1 MVDAN
6 KDISSFQNLTATN
19 LTGTLQ
25 TAAQPNITSVGT
37 LSSLTL
43 SNSIW
48 KYLWNADHCS
58 KPNITSVGTLSSL
71 TVSGNISGTLTTAS
85 QPNITSVGTLSS
97 LTTTNTITTN
107 INNNTTT
114 LISYSRWNNTLATNM
129 IVAMYMS
136 NIAPRLGT
144 TSNHAFRLASNNTV
158 AVWIDASQNVNIGST
173 APSGT
178 YKLETTTANF
188 TSLYLSGTQVTSTAA
203 ELNYLT
209 GLSPGYASRSKALV
223 CDASFNIRNLT
234 SVTATNF
241 YGTLQFAAQ
250 PNITSTGNLTLPGS
264 LTISNGTTP
273 ITCTNT
279 TSSSTFAISIQFSGG
294 AQDIGSTTAH
304 QVAIRTNGSRRL
316 TCDASGN
323 VDIVAHNGSTLGLK
337 LGGTLVTATA
347 ADLNGVSGYGTYLS
361 GITPGSVAA
370 SKAMVTNSSAVI
382 QFGSGTS
389 TTNQIKYFANTS
401 LRDSIRIYRVD
412 DSSPLTIG
420 TRIDGSSSTN
430 RTYPILNLVS
440 SIDASAQVG
449 GSYKSGYPHTS
460 TLAASADAFAINV
473 AGSSPTPSAAC
484 LYLVS
489 DTINKMMYNTNTPY
503 SSSYGTAPVT
513 LNQGNMY
520 IKCSNAL
527 NDGTTSFGMPLYVE
541 SSNSTPVSFAF
552 QLSNG
557 VNTTST
563 NSAYMGTVS
572 SNDFVIMTG
581 NSRKM
586 TITSAGRVRIGVS
599 SPSTILHVSGTV
611 SNTFN
616 VGGSLYALG
625 GSIAYNP
632 DLILLQM
639 DPPWSCFAMFS
650 GPIQCS
656 SIYCTSDRR
665 VKENIELL
673 DESYCDNF
681 FKADVYSYNYIG
693 SEETIPRIGFIAQD
707 ISKLGYMNLLTLTP
721 NENMQKVNDN
731 DVEGAQMS
739 VDYNKITAINFMMIK
754 NLMKRIETLEAK
766 LSQLT

>member
-1 MVDAN
+1 
-6 KDISSFQNLTATN
+6 
-19 LTGTLQ
+19 
-25 TAAQPNITSVGT
+25 
-37 LSSLTL
+37 
-43 SNSIW
+43 
-48 KYLWNADHCS
+48 
-58 KPNITSVGTLSSL
+58 
-71 TVSGNISGTLTTAS
+71 
-85 QPNITSVGTLSS
+85 
-97 LTTTNTITTN
+97 
-107 INNNTTT
+107 
-114 LISYSRWNNTLATNM
+114 
-129 IVAMYMS
+129 MYMS

-188 TSLYLSGTQVTSTAA
+188 TSLSLNGTQVTSTAA
-203 ELNYLT
+203 ELNNLAGVT
-209 GLSPGYASRSKALV
+209 LGSASASKALV
-223 CDASFNIRNLT
+223 CDASSNIGNLN
-234 SVTATNF
+234 SVTATNIT
-241 YGTLQFAAQ
+241 GTLQTAAQ

-264 LTISNGTTP
+264 LTVSNGTAP
-273 ITCTNT
+273 ISCTNT
-279 TSSSTFAISIQFSGG
+279 TSTSTFAISIQSSGG

-347 ADLNGVSGYGTYLS
+347 ADLNGVS
-361 GITPGSVAA
+361 
-370 SKAMVTNSSAVI
+370 
-382 QFGSGTS
+382 
-389 TTNQIKYFANTS
+389 
-401 LRDSIRIYRVD
+401 VD

-420 TRIDGSSSTN
+420 TQIDGSSSTN

-449 GSYKSGYPHTS
+449 GVSATSADLFNISWNDKPSVGFTSQTHRFCFNIGNTQPYKSGYPHTY
-460 TLAASADAFAINV
+460 TLATSADAFAINV

-503 SSSYGTAPVT
+503 SSSYGTAPIT

-527 NDGTTSFGMPLYVE
+527 NDGTTSFDMPLYVE
-541 SSNSTPVSFAF
+541 SSNSTPVSLAF

-586 TITSAGRVRIGVS
+586 TITSAGRVGIGVS

-611 SNTFN
+611 LNTFN

-625 GSIAYNP
+625 GSTAYTTSQLGP
-632 DLILLQM
+632 VTV
-639 DPPWSCFAMFS
+639 SVSAMFS

-681 FKADVYSYNYIG
+681 FKADVYCYNYIG
-693 SEETIPRIGFIAQD
+693 SEETIPKIGFIAQD

-721 NENMQKVNDN
+721 NENMKKVDDD
-731 DVEGAQMS
+731 DVEGAQMN

-754 NLMKRIETLEAK
+754 KLMKRIETLEAK
-766 LSQLT
+766 LSQLI